1 MKLKLKNTPEQVE
14 LIKAMASRD
23 TTVAREATEAFA
35 AFIGPVVSKVLMQAG
50 TASAIYTDLP
60 YNEDDSPSIPLD
72 LFYNE
77 TNEGYVTVWSQNVA
91 GGLPSSV
98 VEGFAEMK
106 VSTYRLD
113 SAVSFL
119 KRYARRGRLD
129 VVSKAVER
137 MTNEVLVKQERN
149 AWAVVLKALADAST
163 NGADHLE
170 SISGGVFTLG
180 GLNSLMTLVK
190 RINTS
195 YAGGTTVDTY
205 GLTDLFISPEIKAD
219 IRSFAYNPVGGG
231 VANTSVS
238 TSENAKVTDLP
249 AGIREDIYRGAGSQE
264 IYGISLHELVEL
276 GTGRKYNA
284 LFDTLLAAGPNSAVT
299 FDPSTAEIVVG
310 VDLSKDAFVRP
321 VAQNSDTGSTFTAL
335 PDDQFVARQEKL
347 GFYGSLEEGRVCLDA
362 RAIAGLIVAA

>member
-23 TTVAREATEAFA
+23 GNVAREATEAFA

-50 TASAIYTDLP
+50 TASAVYSDLP

-72 LFYNE
+72 LFSNE
-77 TNEGYVTVWSQNVA
+77 NSEGYTTVWSQNVA

-98 VEGFAEMK
+98 VEGFSELK

-149 AWAVVLKALADAST
+149 AWAVVLKALAEAKT
-163 NGADHLE
+163 NGADHLVE
-170 SISGGVFTLG
+170 LSGTSGKFTLG
-180 GLNSLMTLVK
+180 GLNSLLTLVK

-195 YAGGTTVDTY
+195 YAGGSTVDTY
-205 GLTDLFISPEIKAD
+205 GMTDLFISPEVKED
-219 IRSFAYNPVGGG
+219 IRSFAYNQVT
-231 VANTSVS
+231 NQS
-238 TSENAKVTDLP
+238 TDLP
-249 AGIREDIYRGAGSQE
+249 AGVREEIYRGGGQQE
-264 IYGISLHELVEL
+264 IYGIALHELVEL
-276 GTGRKYNA
+276 GQGRKYNT
-284 LFDTLLAAGPNSAVT
+284 LFDVLLAAGSNSAIS
-299 FDPSTAEIVVG
+299 FDPASNGDEILVG
-310 VDLSKDAFVRP
+310 ADLSKDAFVRP
-321 VAQNSDTGSTFTAL
+321 VAQNSETSSTFTAL
-335 PDDQFVARQEKL
+335 PDDQFVSRSEKI

-362 RAIAGLIVAA
+362 RAIAGIILRAS

>member
-23 TTVAREATEAFA
+23 GNVAREATEAFA

-50 TASAIYTDLP
+50 TASAVYTDLP

-72 LFYNE
+72 LWFDQGG
-77 TNEGYVTVWSQNVA
+77 EGYTTVWSQNVA

-98 VEGFAEMK
+98 VEGFSELK

-149 AWAVVLKALADAST
+149 AWAVVLKALAEANT
-163 NGADHLE
+163 NGADHLVE
-170 SISGGVFTLG
+170 LSGTSGKFTLG
-180 GLNSLMTLVK
+180 GLNQLLTLVK

-195 YAGGTTVDTY
+195 YAGGSTVDTY
-205 GLTDLFISPEIKAD
+205 GMTDLFISPEVKED
-219 IRSFAYNPVGGG
+219 IRSFAYNQVT
-231 VANTSVS
+231 NS
-238 TSENAKVTDLP
+238 NTDLP
-249 AGIREDIYRGAGSQE
+249 AGVREEIYRGGGQQE
-264 IYGISLHELVEL
+264 IYGIALHELVEL
-276 GTGRKYNA
+276 GQGKKYNT
-284 LFDTLLAAGPNSAVT
+284 LFDVLLAAGGNSAIS
-299 FDPSTAEIVVG
+299 FDPASTGDEILVG
-310 VDLSKDAFVRP
+310 ADLSKDAFVRP
-321 VAQNSDTGSTFTAL
+321 VAQNSETSSTFTAL
-335 PDDQFVARQEKL
+335 PDDQFVSRSEKI

-362 RAIAGLIVAA
+362 RAIAGIILRGA